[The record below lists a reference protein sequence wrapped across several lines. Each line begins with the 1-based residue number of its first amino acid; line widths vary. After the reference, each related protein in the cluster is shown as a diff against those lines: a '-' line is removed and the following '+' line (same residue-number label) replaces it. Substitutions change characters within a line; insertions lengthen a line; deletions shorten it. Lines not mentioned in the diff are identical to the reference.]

1 MEHIRHAI
9 ERSKA
14 EDALRARARPVEKL
28 VVSVTPGTESVD
40 RAVSAGGP
48 HGDVTASRFERLELK
63 PRHLQANRIIAH
75 DTADPRTK
83 SFDMLRTQVL
93 QTMDAKKWRFLAVTS
108 PSPGCGKT
116 VTAINLALSI
126 ARRPDRSV
134 LLVDLDLNKPKI
146 ADRLGVKRSQGV
158 VGVLQG
164 HTRLEDAVFEA
175 RVGDCRMCVMP
186 SETTLPRSAEWMA
199 SRQMTDLLHSISRT
213 SDFGTIILDL
223 LNSKSA
229 ANICN
234 RPMSFGWWST
244 KSTLRKPS
252 PVIIEKIANLRSGL
266 PGRLAIRRQ
275 RGRCVRA
282 RLQRSGGQKGDLRV
296 LAKL

>member
-1 MEHIRHAI
+1 MEHIRQAI
-9 ERSKA
+9 ERSKS
-14 EDALRARARPVEKL
+14 EDALRSRTRPVEKL
-28 VVSVTPGTESVD
+28 VASVTPGVEAAT
-40 RAVSAGGP
+40 RSAPAGDP
-48 HGDVTASRFERLELK
+48 LTDVTASPFERVELK
-63 PRHLQANRIIAH
+63 PRRLQANRIIAH

-164 HTRLEDAVFEA
+164 HTRLEDAVFEV
-175 RVGDCRMCVMP
+175 RVGDCRMCVLP

-199 SRQMTDLLHSISRT
+199 SRQMTDLLHSINKT
-213 SDFGTIILDL
+213 PDFGTVILDL
-223 LNSKSA
+223 PPMLASDDVITILPQLDCLLLVAGIGISTTDEIKECSKHLQS
-229 ANICN
+229 
-234 RPMSFGWWST
+234 SD
-244 KSTLRKPS
+244 
-252 PVIIEKIANLRSGL
+252 V
-266 PGRLAIRRQ
+266 
-275 RGRCVRA
+275 VRVVVNKVDA
-282 RLQRSGGQKGDLRV
+282 SEAVAGYY
-296 LAKL
+296 

>member
-223 LNSKSA
+223 PPMLASDDVITILPQLDCVLLVASVGTSTAAELKECSKHLQS
-229 ANICN
+229 
-234 RPMSFGWWST
+234 SD
-244 KSTLRKPS
+244 
-252 PVIIEKIANLRSGL
+252 V
-266 PGRLAIRRQ
+266 
-275 RGRCVRA
+275 VRVVVNKVDA
-282 RLQRSGGQKGDLRV
+282 SEAVAGYY
-296 LAKL
+296 